1 MNSNLDAPDYSL
13 QIEKKTRSG
22 ALLFHCRGGFSL
34 VNHALLDGIF
44 EQIKATQERKVVLDL
59 SGIRFMDSV
68 GLGTIAAILK
78 HTMATEKTL
87 VLVSNDIVDQNLSA
101 ASLTKVICTVHS
113 LEEALAIPAP

>member
-1 MNSNLDAPDYSL
+1 MDTNFDAPDYSL
-13 QIEKKTRSG
+13 QIEKKTRG
-22 ALLFHCRGGFSL
+22 DALLFHCRGGFSL

-44 EQIKATQERKVVLDL
+44 EQIKATPKRKVVLDL

-78 HTMATEKTL
+78 HAMSTKKIF
-87 VLVSNDIVDQNLSA
+87 VLVSNDIVDQNISA

>member
-1 MNSNLDAPDYSL
+1 MNSKMDAPDYSL

-34 VNHALLDGIF
+34 SNYALLDGIF

-59 SGIRFMDSV
+59 AGIRFMDSV

-78 HTMATEKTL
+78 HTMATEKIL

-101 ASLTKVICTVHS
+101 ASLTKVIHIVHS
-113 LEEALAIPAP
+113 VEEALATPAP

>member
-1 MNSNLDAPDYSL
+1 MNSNLDAPEYSL

-34 VNHALLDGIF
+34 SNYALLDGIF

-59 SGIRFMDSV
+59 AGIRFMDSV

-78 HTMATEKTL
+78 HAMATKKVF

-101 ASLTKVICTVHS
+101 ASLTKVMRIVHS
-113 LEEALAIPAP
+113 VEEALAIPAP